1 MERYTVYDVVTKII
15 GGEIAPIGETN
26 YDSKAF
32 LRMIDFENLST
43 LLIDKI
49 GEVANQSGA
58 EASVQSARHAARTWL
73 FSTKELIEE
82 LLEEQEGQDNGNDN

>member
-32 LRMIDFENLST
+32 LRMIDFEDLAT
-43 LLIDKI
+43 LLINKI
-49 GEVANQSGA
+49 GEVASQSGA

-73 FSTKELIEE
+73 HSAKESIEE
-82 LLEEQEGQDNGNDN
+82 FLEEEQEGQE

>member
-73 FSTKELIEE
+73 YSAKESIEE
-82 LLEEQEGQDNGNDN
+82 LLEEEQEGQEDGKA

>member
-1 MERYTVYDVVTKII
+1 MERYTLYDVVTKII

-58 EASVQSARHAARTWL
+58 EASIQSARHAARTWL
-73 FSTKELIEE
+73 YSAKEIIKE
-82 LLEEQEGQDNGNDN
+82 LLEEEQEGEE

>member
-1 MERYTVYDVVTKII
+1 MERYTLYDVVTKII

-32 LRMIDFENLST
+32 IRMIDFENLST

-58 EASVQSARHAARTWL
+58 EASIQSARHAARTWL
-73 FSTKELIEE
+73 YSAKEIIEE
-82 LLEEQEGQDNGNDN
+82 LLEEEQEGEE

>member
-1 MERYTVYDVVTKII
+1 MERYTLYDVVTKII

-49 GEVANQSGA
+49 CEVANQSGA

-73 FSTKELIEE
+73 HSAKESIEE
-82 LLEEQEGQDNGNDN
+82 LLEEEQEGQE

>member
-1 MERYTVYDVVTKII
+1 MERYTLYDVVTKII

-32 LRMIDFENLST
+32 IRMIDFENLST

-58 EASVQSARHAARTWL
+58 EASIQSARHAARTWL
-73 FSTKELIEE
+73 HSAKEIIKE
-82 LLEEQEGQDNGNDN
+82 LLEEEQEGEE